1 MEVLPTVEVLSIVE
15 FLSTVKGFSVVCSRL
30 FTCHTHLSLLAY
42 ASVYPALAHQNY
54 LTVTTDTLVLQ
65 SPKLPIL

>member
-1 MEVLPTVEVLSIVE
+1 MEVLPTVE
-15 FLSTVKGFSVVCSRL
+15 FLSTVKGFSAVCRPRL

-54 LTVTTDTLVLQ
+54 LTVTTGTLVLQ
-65 SPKLPIL
+65 NPKLPIL